1 MNDQYQQL
9 MNFVFILKD
18 VSDLEKPGIIIN
30 EVITTRQDTCRI
42 SEMFLLL
49 KHNYRKLFDTTLVF
63 RLIVLDL
70 SWASIHAILEIL
82 NLETVEQYANRIF
95 KYSNGTNEEHSTKH
109 QSFLSSCV
117 SHTMHRFTRGLKRQV
132 KFQNTESRTF
142 SVCCFSLLVNS
153 IDLNSSKQIFKLMCK
168 VFTNQLTDDSVSE
181 AIESLQALI
190 QLRPEGYTEIK
201 KIIQDVFIEVEHDS
215 KDDQEDE
222 ADNPCKNTEDAWFTE
237 QTTTIKAASPF
248 TKIY

>member
-9 MNFVFILKD
+9 MNFGFILKD
-18 VSDLEKPGIIIN
+18 VSDFEKPGIIIN
-30 EVITTRQDTCRI
+30 EVITSRQDTCRI

-109 QSFLSSCV
+109 QSFLSSRV
-117 SHTMHRFTRGLKRQV
+117 SHTMHRFTRCLKRQV
-132 KFQNTESRTF
+132 NLHATK
-142 SVCCFSLLVNS
+142 
-153 IDLNSSKQIFKLMCK
+153 
-168 VFTNQLTDDSVSE
+168 
-181 AIESLQALI
+181 
-190 QLRPEGYTEIK
+190 P
-201 KIIQDVFIEVEHDS
+201 
-215 KDDQEDE
+215 
-222 ADNPCKNTEDAWFTE
+222 
-237 QTTTIKAASPF
+237 
-248 TKIY
+248 KIY